1 MLEHLELFF
10 KSVFINNM
18 IFATFLGMCS
28 YLAVS
33 KKVSTAVG
41 LGAAV
46 IFVMAITVPL
56 NWLLDQYV
64 LRDGALAWLD
74 GSEGGEGFSGINLG
88 FLSFILFIATIAT
101 MVQLVE
107 IIVEKFAPALY
118 NSLGIF
124 LPLIA
129 VNCAILGGSLFMQ
142 TRDIPTLGLALNY
155 GISSGIGWF
164 LAILAIAAIR
174 EKIRYSHVPAPL
186 RGLGITFII
195 TGLMAIGFMSFG
207 GMLTG
212 SGEKKEAPEG
222 TTQVVPQKELNENQ
236 VETAMVE
243 SVVDHP
249 NVKNN

>member
-1 MLEHLELFF
+1 MEYLELFL
-10 KSVFINNM
+10 KSIFIDNMVFA
-18 IFATFLGMCS
+18 FFLGMCS

-46 IFVMAITVPL
+46 IFVLAITVPL
-56 NWLLDQYV
+56 NFLLDKYI
-64 LRDGALAWLD
+64 LREGALVWLGPEYAD
-74 GSEGGEGFSGINLG
+74 YDLS
-88 FLSFILFIATIAT
+88 FLTFILFIATIAT

-107 IIVEKFAPALY
+107 IVVEKFSPSLY

-142 TRDIPTLGLALNY
+142 QKEFATITHAGVY
-155 GISSGIGWF
+155 GIGSGIGWF

-174 EKIRYSHVPAPL
+174 EKIRYSNVPAPL
-186 RGLGITFII
+186 RGLGITFIL

-212 SGEKKEAPEG
+212 GDEEEAKKEK
-222 TTQVVPQKELNENQ
+222 TVQ
-236 VETAMVE
+236 VEEKAAKEVAENT
-243 SVVDHP
+243 
-249 NVKNN
+249 NVSILK

>member
-1 MLEHLELFF
+1 M
-10 KSVFINNM
+10 V
-18 IFATFLGMCS
+18 FATFLGMCS

-33 KKVSTAVG
+33 KKLATAVG

-46 IFVMAITVPL
+46 IFVLAVTVPL
-56 NWLLDQYV
+56 NWLLDQYI
-64 LRDGALAWLD
+64 LKDGALAWLGPEYVVYD
-74 GSEGGEGFSGINLG
+74 LS
-88 FLSFILFIATIAT
+88 FLSFIMFIATIAT

-107 IIVEKFAPALY
+107 IIIEKFSPSLY

-142 TRDIPTLGLALNY
+142 SREIPTLGLALTY
-155 GISSGIGWF
+155 GVGSGIGWF

-174 EKIRYSHVPAPL
+174 EKIRYSSVPPAL

-212 SGEKKEAPEG
+212 GDEKPKEQPKVEAKIEKKEIKKADATKIVAKN
-222 TTQVVPQKELNENQ
+222 TTLNE
-236 VETAMVE
+236 
-243 SVVDHP
+243 
-249 NVKNN
+249 

>member
-1 MLEHLELFF
+1 MEQLELFF
-10 KSVFINNM
+10 KSIFIDNM
-18 IFATFLGMCS
+18 VFATFLGMCS

-33 KKVSTAVG
+33 KKVKTAVG

-46 IFVMAITVPL
+46 IFVLAVTVPL
-56 NWLLDQYV
+56 NWLLDQYI
-64 LRDGALAWLD
+64 LRDGALVWLGPEYAQYD
-74 GSEGGEGFSGINLG
+74 LS

-107 IIVEKFAPALY
+107 IVVEKFSPSLY

-142 TRDIPTLGLALNY
+142 SREIETLSLALNY

-174 EKIRYSHVPAPL
+174 EKIRYSDVPGPL

-207 GMLTG
+207 GMLTT
-212 SGEKKEAPEG
+212 SGENEEATSETTVSKTEGINKEKIES
-222 TTQVVPQKELNENQ
+222 TQI
-236 VETAMVE
+236 VEVSTI
-243 SVVDHP
+243 
-249 NVKNN
+249 K

>member
-1 MLEHLELFF
+1 MEHIELLF
-10 KSVFINNM
+10 KSIFIDNM
-18 IFATFLGMCS
+18 VFATFLGMCS

-33 KKVSTAVG
+33 KKVSTANG

-46 IFVMAITVPL
+46 LFVLTITVPL
-56 NWLLDQYV
+56 NWLLDTYV
-64 LRDGALAWLD
+64 LQDGAMKWLHP
-74 GSEGGEGFSGINLG
+74 SFEEYNLD

-107 IIVEKFAPALY
+107 IVVEKFSPALY

-142 TRDIPTLGLALNY
+142 SREIPSIELALTY
-155 GISSGIGWF
+155 GIGSGIGWW
-164 LAILAIAAIR
+164 LAILALASIR
-174 EKIRYSHVPAPL
+174 EKIRYSNVPAPL

-212 SGEKKEAPEG
+212 GDEAPK
-222 TTQVVPQKELNENQ
+222 TTQKEIVLDSDSEDYIAEEDQ
-236 VETAMVE
+236 ILMDT
-243 SVVDHP
+243 
-249 NVKNN
+249 NNDIE